1 MRVALVFPDFLSTV
15 VLARDFIKAL
25 VRNPDNQV
33 YVICQVE
40 EYHEELETLNVTYF
54 DVDIYRFISP
64 LKDLRYFYKL
74 YQIFSQQDIDVVI
87 NWTHKPNIYGTFAA
101 KLAGVKTVI
110 CAIRGLGLVF
120 LDENSLKAKLLKSF
134 VSFLYWIVGKLCNKI
149 WFTNPDDLNY
159 FLRKRLIT
167 KSKYLLTSNAI
178 NIKYFSAAAVSPEK
192 LGQLRQELGLPSY
205 GRVVVMV
212 GRMIW
217 SKGVREFIE
226 ASQLLKDRF
235 PEVTFLL
242 VGPLD
247 QGSPY
252 AVPEEYLR
260 DSEKSGNFRWLGFR
274 RDVRELYALADLAV
288 FPSYYMEG
296 GYPRAVLEPMA
307 LGKPVIT
314 TDTPGCRAPV
324 APGKNGFL
332 IPPRD
337 SQALA
342 EAMAT
347 LLQDEPLRQ
356 EFGKCS
362 RRKVEQE
369 FDERLVTEKIIN
381 EVSVLSGGNYLK

>member
-1 MRVALVFPDFLSTV
+1 MRVALVFPDFLSSM
-15 VLARDFIKAL
+15 AFGRDFIKAL
-25 VRNPDNQV
+25 GRDLDNQV
-33 YVICQVE
+33 YVITPVE
-40 EYHEELETLNVTYF
+40 GHHEELKTLKVTYF
-54 DVDIYRFISP
+54 DIDMYRFISP
-64 LKDLRYFYKL
+64 LKDLRYLHKL
-74 YQIFSQQDIDVVI
+74 YQIFSQQNIEVVI
-87 NWTHKPNIYGTFAA
+87 SWTHKPNIYGTFAA

-120 LDENSLKAKLLKSF
+120 LDEISPKAI
-134 VSFLYWIVGKLCNKI
+134 FLYWIVGKLGNKI
-149 WFTNPDDLNY
+149 WFTNPDDLYY
-159 FLRKRLIT
+159 FIRKGLVTRS
-167 KSKYLLTSNAI
+167 KSLLTSNAI
-178 NIKYFSAAAVSPEK
+178 DIKYFSTAAVSPEK
-192 LGQLRQELGLPSY
+192 LGQLRQELGLPSS

-226 ASQLLKDRF
+226 ASQLLKDKF
-235 PEVTFLL
+235 PQVTFLL

-247 QGSPY
+247 QGTPY

-288 FPSYYMEG
+288 LPSYYMEG

-332 IPPRD
+332 IPPKD

-342 EAMAT
+342 EAMEK
-347 LLQDEPLRQ
+347 LLQNEPLRR
-356 EFGKCS
+356 EFGQCS
-362 RRKVEQE
+362 RRKVERE
-369 FDERLVTEKIIN
+369 FDERLVTEKIIR
-381 EVSVLSGGNYLK
+381 EVSVLSGKNYLK